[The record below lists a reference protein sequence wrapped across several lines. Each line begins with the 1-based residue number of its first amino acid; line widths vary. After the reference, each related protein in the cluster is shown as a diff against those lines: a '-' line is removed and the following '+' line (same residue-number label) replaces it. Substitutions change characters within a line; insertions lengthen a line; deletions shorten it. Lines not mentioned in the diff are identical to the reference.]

1 MVTEKKFKF
10 NLVTPI
16 TKEEI
21 ETIEE
26 RDNTLVNSFIL
37 IFVAVFVFSAL
48 TLLSTLFIEPAV
60 ANSALALKSK
70 EVGLTK
76 YDEVKK
82 LNGEFVIK
90 SKALSPLLD
99 LDIKP
104 DKLVA
109 LVDKLVSELSTEIDI
124 ESFGRDRTGDF
135 KVNAS
140 VTNLDSLDL
149 IQKFFRENNESVDNL
164 FFTQVS
170 GSTGRISVS
179 ISFDILI

>member
-26 RDNTLVNSFIL
+26 RDNTVVNSVLL

-48 TLLSTLFIEPAV
+48 SLLTALFIEPAV
-60 ANSALALKSK
+60 ANSALALRSK
-70 EVGLTK
+70 EVSLTK
-76 YDEVKK
+76 FDEVKK

-90 SKALSPLLD
+90 SRALSPLLD

-109 LVDKLVSELSTEIDI
+109 IVDNLVSALSAELDI
-124 ESFGRDRTGDF
+124 ASFGRDKTGDF
-135 KVNAS
+135 KITAYVK
-140 VTNLDSLDL
+140 NLDSLDL
-149 IQKFFRENNESVDNL
+149 IQEFFRENEESVDNL
-164 FFTQVS
+164 FITQLSNIS
-170 GSTGRISVS
+170 GLIFVS
-179 ISFDILI
+179 ISFDILV